1 MPTSPSSVS
10 MYGTHFGR
18 LPKEGRCAAGQTT
31 SKPCLNFHLFLQ
43 RDAGG
48 SRTHSKTALQAAAVP
63 SGSSVTS
70 VLARNRTW
78 TATFAGLH
86 ANPAHPEDVFVL
98 AARRGVEP
106 RLAVSRTVV
115 RSGTL
120 AGCVVSQY
128 PDLDLNQDLDLR
140 RVQCKSPTPSGHEHE
155 REKSNPV
162 KQFWRLPALPGAHSC
177 GGIRR
182 ELNPYLL
189 VHIQAC
195 SDRYTTD
202 TTSISSPT
210 RI

>member
-1 MPTSPSSVS
+1 VLTAHRPS
-10 MYGTHFGR
+10 R
-18 LPKEGRCAAGQTT
+18 RAAGPSDVTHA
-31 SKPCLNFHLFLQ
+31 CFQ

-48 SRTHSKTALQAAAVP
+48 SRTHWKAALQAAAVP

-78 TATFAGLH
+78 TSTFAGLH
-86 ANPAHPEDVFVL
+86 AHPAHPEDVFVL

-106 RLAVSRTVV
+106 GDRP
-115 RSGTL
+115 
-120 AGCVVSQY
+120 AGCRLVVQFRGLPCDPAHSQAAFKY

-140 RVQCKSPTPSGHEHE
+140 RVQCKSATPSGHEHE
-155 REKSNPV
+155 REESNPV
-162 KQFWRLPALPGAHSC
+162 EQFWRLLALPGAHSC
-177 GGIRR
+177 NAALGAKSSQGIRR

-189 VHIQAC
+189 VHSQAC

-202 TTSISSPT
+202 TMSTSSST